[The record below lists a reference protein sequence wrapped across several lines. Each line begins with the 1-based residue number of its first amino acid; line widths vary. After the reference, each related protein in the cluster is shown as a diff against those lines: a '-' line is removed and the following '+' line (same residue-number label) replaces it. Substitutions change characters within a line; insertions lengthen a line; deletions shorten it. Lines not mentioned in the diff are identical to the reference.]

1 MIIRIDIIIPDLCDN
16 VIDVFSTPI
25 NRFQNRFHRTQP
37 PQPPLRHTSP
47 NSIQTRIYLSV
58 SFIGQTPEGQFPT
71 GALSMYSWTST
82 NPAASTRA
90 FNEVAALSNCAVPSV
105 FPIVPGTKKMFGQV
119 FDAAL
124 AGMVLSSQQ
133 SAGRSSVI

>member
-1 MIIRIDIIIPDLCDN
+1 MIIRIGVIIPDLCDN
-16 VIDVFSTPI
+16 VVDVGRTPI
-25 NRFQNRFHRTQP
+25 NRFQNRFHRIQP
-37 PQPPLRHTSP
+37 SQPSLRHTPP
-47 NSIQTRIYLSV
+47 NSIQTRIYLRDSLT
-58 SFIGQTPEGQFPT
+58 GQIPAGQFPT

-90 FNEVAALSNCAVPSV
+90 FNMVAMLSNCAVPSV